1 MREVVTPTPRRRNRG
16 AFSPLLCPY
25 SADEEIT
32 GATPGRTPFGTEPSD
47 TPTYFSETPSRAT
60 PRTKAARAQPETRY
74 DDTLSLDAFQAKY
87 TSEDN
92 SSFAGLLNSD
102 NKVRREKYN
111 WAWDAERKA
120 NVKAIRGREARERL
134 VDMTRKM
141 VESDKDG
148 MVRMVEGAPGRPG
161 ERRLVVEGGMEAP
174 SRLMVEGK
182 TGGDGRLMITEG
194 GEAVKGMGK
203 GKEVAEGSGF
213 VDWDKPTVEEEED
226 AKALKDVDCQVPMD
240 GWKFTVSRLSLPDHA
255 ETDLAC
261 RIATRSCSLPTPTSL
276 SIAIPS
282 SPTPLPTLYLSATPR
297 RFGTMRRGCRRSR
310 RETRERRVPVEV
322 GSTLRSPERLVR
334 PLSAPLL
341 ESSLFLPPYPLLTSS

>member
-16 AFSPLLCPY
+16 AFSPPLCPY

-161 ERRLVVEGGMEAP
+161 ERRLEI
-174 SRLMVEGK
+174 
-182 TGGDGRLMITEG
+182 GR
-194 GEAVKGMGK
+194 AHV
-203 GKEVAEGSGF
+203 
-213 VDWDKPTVEEEED
+213 
-226 AKALKDVDCQVPMD
+226 
-240 GWKFTVSRLSLPDHA
+240 
-255 ETDLAC
+255 
-261 RIATRSCSLPTPTSL
+261 
-276 SIAIPS
+276 
-282 SPTPLPTLYLSATPR
+282 
-297 RFGTMRRGCRRSR
+297 
-310 RETRERRVPVEV
+310 
-322 GSTLRSPERLVR
+322 
-334 PLSAPLL
+334 
-341 ESSLFLPPYPLLTSS
+341 